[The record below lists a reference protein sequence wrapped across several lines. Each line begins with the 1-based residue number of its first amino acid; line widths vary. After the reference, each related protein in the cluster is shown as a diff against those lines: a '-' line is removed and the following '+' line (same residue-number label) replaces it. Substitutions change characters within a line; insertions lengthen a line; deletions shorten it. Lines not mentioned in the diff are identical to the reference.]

1 MAKEEFFMNLENKK
15 IMLRMLKDIPFPSD
29 QDIKLIDILTEEIAL
44 ERTESRPVVYER
56 LPPEEISEET
66 KEKRTVFE
74 WAEDKIKE
82 RMGRDSKNRD
92 PNRKP
97 LLIKI
102 GCAIYKRIREQPVT
116 QAELDELKKKVVKY
130 RLKADIAKSK
140 AVIANSK
147 GGKMDTLNKL
157 FGDNRTQGKKTK
169 TGYRPR
175 EYDIDS
181 DVLSYRHKT
190 LGYGAKRKYL

>member
-1 MAKEEFFMNLENKK
+1 MNIENKK
-15 IMLRMLKDIPFPSD
+15 ILLRMLKDIPFPSD

-44 ERTESRPVVYER
+44 ERTESKPIEYER
-56 LPPEEISEET
+56 LPSDNIKEEP

-82 RMGRDSKNRD
+82 RMGKDSENRD

-102 GCAIYKRIREQPVT
+102 GSAISKRIREQPVT

-147 GGKMDTLNKL
+147 GGKIDTLNKL
-157 FGDNRTQGKKTK
+157 FGDNRSQKNKRK
-169 TGYRPR
+169 PGYRPR
-175 EYDIDS
+175 EYDIDQ
-181 DVLSYRHKT
+181 DFINYRHKI
-190 LGYGAKRKYL
+190 LGYK